1 MSRAVFGSVSLKN
14 HSFLELF
21 DATNTN
27 SIQLTPPSSV
37 GTASILTLPVVA
49 SDTLVARTTTDT
61 LTNKSMSGSSNTFT
75 NISLTTAVTGTLPAA
90 NGGTGTTTSTGTGSV
105 VLSNSPT
112 LVTPALGTPS
122 AAILTNAT
130 GLPLTTG
137 VTGTLPIANG
147 GTNGTTA
154 VSGFDN
160 LSPLTTTG
168 DLLYYNGTHN
178 ARLAAGTN
186 GFVLTVVA
194 GSPAWAAPGSSGTFA
209 ATWSAVTHTV
219 TISNASPGVVTDT
232 AHGLVNGQALYLTT
246 TGTLPTGLSPNVQY
260 FVANK
265 TTNTYELS
273 ATYGGSSINTSSAGS
288 GTHTAN
294 VTSYNAVHNLGTTDV
309 ICQAFDIADGS
320 DIEFGQ
326 VVRWNTNNVIF
337 NGTAEP
343 SGSGTRILIT
353 SVI

>member
-1 MSRAVFGSVSLKN
+1 MSRAIFGSLSLKN

-21 DATNTN
+21 DAANNN

-37 GTASILTLPVVA
+37 STNSVITLPVVA

-61 LTNKSMSGSSNTFT
+61 LTNKVINGASNTLT
-75 NISLTTAVTGTLPAA
+75 VLAASQISGLVPIA
-90 NGGTGTTTSTGTGSV
+90 NGGTNTSSSTGTGSL
-105 VLSNSPT
+105 VLANSPT

-122 AAILTNAT
+122 AAVLTNAT
-130 GLPLTTG
+130 GLPLTSG
-137 VTGTLPIANG
+137 VTGTLPLGNG
-147 GTNGTTA
+147 GTGQTTA
-154 VSGFDN
+154 LAAFDA

-178 ARLAAGTN
+178 ARVAIGTT
-186 GFVLTVVA
+186 GYILTVV
-194 GSPAWAAPGSSGTFA
+194 GGVPAWAAPGSSGSYA

-232 AHGLVNGQALYLTT
+232 AHGLVNGQSLYLTT
-246 TGTLPTGLSPNVQY
+246 SGTLPTGLSPNVQY
-260 FVANK
+260 FVVSA
-265 TTNTYELS
+265 TTNTYSL
-273 ATYGGSSINTSSAGS
+273 ALTYGGTAINTSSAGS

-294 VTSYNAVHNLGTTDV
+294 ITSYNAVHNLGTVDV
-309 ICQAFDIADGS
+309 ICQAFDLLDGS

-343 SGSGTRILIT
+343 SGSGTRVLIS